1 MSALNIPIW
10 KKLKMDT
17 KHNTNNKNSKDS
29 ENRKNSSSGESS
41 LNYNE
46 NNDRICISESN
57 YEAKISEYEAV
68 KKAALGA
75 LKHENALDRSVSVVL
90 TDNETI
96 HKFNREYRNVDRPTD
111 VLSFPSDEGEQ
122 LLMPPDG
129 FLGDIMISVP
139 KAEAQGAE
147 LGHSTERELMFLTV
161 HGILHL
167 LGYDH
172 IRPEDEKVMLKAQQN
187 IISLLTEENNKQ

>member
-1 MSALNIPIW
+1 
-10 KKLKMDT
+10 MDT
-17 KHNTNNKNSKDS
+17 KHNTNNKDSKS
-29 ENRKNSSSGESS
+29 CKNRENRENSSSGESS

-46 NNDRICISESN
+46 KNDRICISESN

-68 KKAALGA
+68 KKAALAA
-75 LKHENALDRSVSVVL
+75 LKHENAIDRSVSVVL

-96 HKFNREYRNVDRPTD
+96 HQFNREYRNVDRPTD

-139 KAEAQGAE
+139 KAEAQGEE

-187 IISLLTEENNKQ
+187 IISLLTEENYKQ